1 MPKNQCIMSITLNIW
16 RIPAI
21 LICNYFTHSFVQI
34 LFVNNK
40 SMVILVLAEA
50 KRAGGWCWA
59 WMHQGIYPN
68 DPLEVDATS
77 PQHEPSRIWTQALS
91 EENKR
96 IYHSTIIIKSQS
108 PSPPPQSPAFLP
120 HTK

>member
-1 MPKNQCIMSITLNIW
+1 MSITLNIW
-16 RIPAI
+16 RIPAK

-59 WMHQGIYPN
+59 WMH
-68 DPLEVDATS
+68 PLIAVLGK
-77 PQHEPSRIWTQALS
+77 RVFTQM
-91 EENKR
+91 
-96 IYHSTIIIKSQS
+96 T
-108 PSPPPQSPAFLP
+108 P
-120 HTK
+120 